1 MRFNRLRQE
10 LETAGLP
17 STKDVSSP
25 SKSSA
30 TEGDKLTAVNK
41 QSKGNGK
48 GGKKGKRKATAEETE
63 IENDHT
69 EKKIKAEEEEEGN
82 ADAGLVI

>member
-10 LETAGLP
+10 LEKAGLP
-17 STKDVSSP
+17 STKDASSP

-30 TEGDKLTAVNK
+30 TQRDKLTVVNE
-41 QSKGNGK
+41 QSKGNEK

-63 IENDHT
+63 VEDDHI
-69 EKKIKAEEEEEGN
+69 EKKVKAEEEEEED
-82 ADAGLVI
+82 ADADLSI